1 MMCVQR
7 MKIVHR
13 DLKSA
18 NCLVDKHYS
27 VKICDF
33 GLSRILSGSSYCD
46 DTAVGTPEWTAPE
59 LLRNE
64 PVTDKCDVFSL
75 GVIMWELSTLRRPW
89 EGVLKASCC
98 VCRRFQPICF
108 NYLLWNQGVQCASWM
123 NWSGATSLFP
133 FLNLNLWW
141 RIHKVFLH
149 TLWIGPDGST
159 EDLHFTHW
167 FQTEYSK

>member
-1 MMCVQR
+1 MCVQR
-7 MKIVHR
+7 MKIIHR

-18 NCLVDKHYS
+18 NCLVDKHWC

-33 GLSRILSGSSYCD
+33 GLSRIRTGDTYCD

-89 EGVLKASCC
+89 EGVKPLDVS
-98 VCRRFQPICF
+98 P
-108 NYLLWNQGVQCASWM
+108 
-123 NWSGATSLFP
+123 
-133 FLNLNLWW
+133 
-141 RIHKVFLH
+141 
-149 TLWIGPDGST
+149 
-159 EDLHFTHW
+159 
-167 FQTEYSK
+167 